1 MVYPTHPNTQL
12 SGTPRAAARASRGT
26 SPALTALAAAVGVC
40 IDMAAPVVLWLCD
53 RFPRLAERWGDVDF
67 EECE

>member
-1 MVYPTHPNTQL
+1 MVYPTHPNLQA
-12 SGTPRAAARASRGT
+12 SSTPRAAARASRGT
-26 SPALTALAAAVGVC
+26 SPALTALAAAVGVF
-40 IDMAAPVVLWLCD
+40 IDVAAPVVLWLCD

>member
-12 SGTPRAAARASRGT
+12 SGTPRAAARASRGP
-26 SPALTALAAAVGVC
+26 SPAQTAWAAVGAC
-40 IDMAAPVVLWLCD
+40 IDVAAPVVLWLCD

>member
-1 MVYPTHPNTQL
+1 MYHDTHPNLQV
-12 SGTPRAAARASRGT
+12 SPTPRAAARASRIP
-26 SPALTALAAAVGVC
+26 SRALTAWAAAVGVC

>member
-1 MVYPTHPNTQL
+1 MIYHNHPNTEL
-12 SGTPRAAARASRGT
+12 SSKHPAARTSRKPYLAH
-26 SPALTALAAAVGVC
+26 PAWTTVVGAC
-40 IDMAAPVVLWLCD
+40 IDVAAPVVLWLCD

>member
-1 MVYPTHPNTQL
+1 MYHDTHPNLQV
-12 SGTPRAAARASRGT
+12 SSTPRAAARASRGP
-26 SPALTALAAAVGVC
+26 SPAQTAWAAAVGAC
-40 IDMAAPVVLWLCD
+40 IDVAAPVVLWLCD

>member
-1 MVYPTHPNTQL
+1 MVYPTHPNLQA
-12 SGTPRAAARASRGT
+12 SSTPRAAVQASRIP
-26 SPALTALAAAVGVC
+26 SRALTAWAAAVGAC
-40 IDMAAPVVLWLCD
+40 IDVAAPVVLWLCD

>member
-12 SGTPRAAARASRGT
+12 SGTPRAAARASRGP
-26 SPALTALAAAVGVC
+26 SPALTALAAALGFAVC
-40 IDMAAPVVLWLCD
+40 VLCAW
-53 RFPRLAERWGDVDF
+53 FPRLAERWGDVDF

>member
-12 SGTPRAAARASRGT
+12 SPTPRAAARASRGT

-40 IDMAAPVVLWLCD
+40 IDALGFAVCVLCAW
-53 RFPRLAERWGDVDF
+53 FPRLAERWGDVDF

>member
-1 MVYPTHPNTQL
+1 MVYPTHPNLQA
-12 SGTPRAAARASRGT
+12 SSTPRAAARASRGT

-40 IDMAAPVVLWLCD
+40 IDIAAPLVLWLCD
-53 RFPRLAERWGDVDF
+53 MFPRLAERWGDVDF